1 MQVVPRPL
9 QRDPA
14 RREFAGLWSRLDAH
28 KAMIL
33 AAARAAVAEQGG
45 PQGAAKAFFRP
56 RARLLLQL
64 GDELVR
70 NESVAV
76 LELVKNAY
84 DADATRVS
92 LAVNCPGSE
101 GGGTI
106 TVEDDGAG
114 MDVETVLGVWMEPGT
129 GYKRERGRRATE
141 KFGRTVL
148 GEKGVG
154 RFAAHKLGDSIELVT
169 RRSGRREVR
178 VVIDWNAFGDAE
190 YLEDVPIT
198 VEEREPVEF
207 AGGRTG
213 TRITVRD
220 LRGAWDRRMLRAIY
234 RSYSS
239 LRSPGGRGDAFG
251 TEFSTDREEW
261 LEGMLSEKDVDKL
274 ALFRFEC
281 EMGGGRITKFDYR
294 FEPWPSM
301 GKIKP
306 RRVTEGGDFGKAM
319 AMVYRD
325 GGPIDLSRHKI
336 GKVRFDG
343 MVFDRDPMVL
353 KLGLQALR
361 KAGERA
367 GLEEYLDRNG
377 GVMVFRDGMRVYDY
391 GEPGSDWLELG
402 ARPEGLP
409 GARIGNGMMLASV
422 HLVGEKSADLKEKTN
437 REGFVENEAYRAFA
451 GAVLYAL
458 ERVED
463 QRRIDKASM
472 REIYG
477 PTRRSEPVI
486 SQIAEAKRAIRG
498 VADEKLRAELSA
510 SMDRIERDHAA
521 IHATLL
527 RSAGAGLNLGVA
539 VHEMD
544 KIVDELG
551 GALKNKEGLPDRI
564 TSLITLLEKLVKGY
578 ELTIMPG
585 PLGAWSARELVE
597 HALFNMEFRLKDR
610 GIEIVFEGRD
620 AVEAAKIRCS
630 RSHAVTSMMLA
641 LDNSV
646 WWLCYAGAPDKKIF
660 ISTRAEPGGG
670 TALLFADNGPG
681 FSLPTGVITEPGV
694 TSKPGGMGLGLHIAR
709 EIMIANGGRLSFPE
723 PGEYAIPEEFRGG
736 AIVAFVF
743 KGGGKSDHA

>member
-1 MQVVPRPL
+1 MRVVARPP
-9 QRDPA
+9 QREPA
-14 RREFAGLWSRLDAH
+14 RREFAGLWSRLDAQ
-28 KAMIL
+28 KTTNL

-45 PQGAAKAFFRP
+45 PQGAVKAFFRP

-64 GDELVR
+64 GDELIR

-92 LAVNCPGSE
+92 LAVNCPSSE
-101 GGGTI
+101 DGGTI

-114 MDVETVLGVWMEPGT
+114 MDMETVLGVWMEPGT
-129 GYKRERGRRATE
+129 GYKGERGRRATE

-154 RFAAHKLGDSIELVT
+154 RFAAHKLGDAIELVT
-169 RRSGRREVR
+169 RKAGRKEVR
-178 VVIDWNAFGDAE
+178 VMIDWNAFGDAE
-190 YLEDVPIT
+190 YLEDVPIS

-213 TRITVRD
+213 TKITVRD

-239 LRSPGGRGDAFG
+239 LRSPGGPGDAFR

-261 LEGMLSEKDVDKL
+261 VEGMLSGEEVDGL

-281 EMGGGRITKFDYR
+281 EMAGDRIVRFDYR

-319 AMVYRD
+319 VMRD
-325 GGPIDLSRHKI
+325 ADNRPIDLSRHKI
-336 GKVRFDG
+336 GKVRFG
-343 MVFDRDPMVL
+343 GSVFDRDPMVL
-353 KLGLQALR
+353 KLGLQVLR

-377 GVMVFRDGMRVYDY
+377 GVRVFREGMRVYDY

-402 ARPEGLP
+402 MRQEGLP
-409 GARIGNGMMLASV
+409 GARIGNNLILATV
-422 HLVGEKSADLKEKTN
+422 HLDGEGSADLKEKTN
-437 REGFVENEAYRAFA
+437 REGFVEDEAYRAFA

-463 QRRIDKASM
+463 QRRIDKARV

-477 PTRRSEPVI
+477 PTPRGEPVI
-486 SQIAEAKRAIRG
+486 SQIAEVKRSIRG
-498 VADEKLRAELSA
+498 VADEKLREKLSA
-510 SMDRIERDHAA
+510 SMDRIEKDYTA

-527 RSAGAGLNLGVA
+527 RSAGAGLNMCVTI
-539 VHEMD
+539 HEMD
-544 KIVDELG
+544 KAVGELSES
-551 GALKNKEGLPDRI
+551 LKNREGLPGRI
-564 TSLITLLEKLVKGY
+564 TTLVLHLEKLVEGY
-578 ELTIMPG
+578 ALAVRSRAPG
-585 PLGAWSARELVE
+585 TWSACQIIE
-597 HALFNMEFRLKDR
+597 HAMFNMEFVFRDH
-610 GIEIVFEGRD
+610 GIEAVFEGRD
-620 AVEAAKIRCS
+620 AAEAAKIKCS
-630 RSHAVTSMMLA
+630 RSHAVTCVMNA
-641 LDNSV
+641 LDNSI
-646 WWLCYAGAPDKKIF
+646 WWLDYAGAADKRIFVTTRREPD
-660 ISTRAEPGGG
+660 GG
-670 TALLFADNGPG
+670 TTMLIADNGPG
-681 FSLPTGVITEPGV
+681 FSLPTDIVTEPGV
-694 TSKPGGMGLGLHIAR
+694 TSRPGGMGLGLHIVQ
-709 EIMIANGGRLSFPE
+709 EIMVASGGRLSFPE
-723 PGEYAIPEEFRGG
+723 WGECGIPEEYRGG
-736 AIVAFVF
+736 AIVALTF
-743 KGGGKSDHA
+743 KGGGENDDA